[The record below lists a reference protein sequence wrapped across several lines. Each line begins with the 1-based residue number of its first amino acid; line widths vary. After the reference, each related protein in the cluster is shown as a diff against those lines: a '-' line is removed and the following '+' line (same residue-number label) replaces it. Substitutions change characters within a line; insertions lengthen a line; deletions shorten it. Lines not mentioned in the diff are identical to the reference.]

1 MSTISH
7 FSSAFW
13 RTDVNLPSIVC
24 RDPSG
29 GRTLRMK
36 CPVQSA
42 TSSPSK
48 SMRPCLGTRDTLPGG
63 RLKIPLKLPSTS
75 DQPFIRRGSEV
86 EKLFVFSDCKN
97 REASNSV
104 SAVPRACPNWR
115 TVAFTSALIASVG
128 SVVGGGVGSAVGIAV
143 GIAVG
148 SGIDLAVAVGAVVA
162 VGLGEG
168 AIAGTAVGSRVG
180 RGVAVASSLQAANST
195 AIRARRAPSVASL
208 TRLAVWA
215 MAPRFNYRPARS
227 HHFRPRYN
235 PVFPRST

>member
-1 MSTISH
+1 MWTISH
-7 FSSAFW
+7 FPSAFW
-13 RTDVNLPSIVC
+13 RTDVNLPFTDCGDS
-24 RDPSG
+24 SG
-29 GRTLRMK
+29 GRTLRIK

-42 TSSPSK
+42 ASLPSK
-48 SMRPCLGTRDTLPGG
+48 SMRPCLGTSDTLPGG
-63 RLKIPLKLPSTS
+63 RLRSPLKLPSTS

-97 REASNSV
+97 KEASNSA
-104 SAVPRACPNWR
+104 SAVLRACPNWR

-148 SGIDLAVAVGAVVA
+148 SGIDMAVAVDAVVA
-162 VGLGEG
+162 VGLRVG
-168 AIAGTAVGSRVG
+168 AIAGTAVGTRVG
-180 RGVAVASSLQAANST
+180 RGVAVASSPQAANST
-195 AIRARRAPSVASL
+195 AIRAGRAPSVASL

-215 MAPRFNYRPARS
+215 MATRFNYRPACS